1 MYQITITPQEIEAL
15 PWAAFRGRIEVID
28 RIDAAFDAACAYL
41 SAQQAIG
48 FDTESRPTFSPNQP
62 HYGTSLLQLSGP
74 DKAFLFR
81 VKYIGM
87 PRKLRA
93 ILADEKILK
102 IGAAVTDDIKGLQLI
117 GGFKPAG
124 FVDLQ
129 KIGWEYGIKER
140 GVKKM
145 AAIIL
150 GVRISKTQQ
159 LSNWEA
165 EHLSEAQRLYAATD
179 AWVCREMYFH
189 LLESEKH
196 PLTEQERN
204 PEHYEAMQRKAEK
217 AAQLQ
222 REIEERRAAKAAAK
236 AARMARQAPPGQGKS
251 RSAIRRRRRREAL
264 EREKQAA
271 QQHEQNLPQEGA

>member
-1 MYQITITPQEIEAL
+1 MYQISITAQELDAL
-15 PWAAFRGRIEVID
+15 PRAAFTGRIEVID
-28 RIDAAFDAACAYL
+28 KVDDAFFDACRYL
-41 SAQQAIG
+41 SRQKIIG

-74 DKAFLFR
+74 EKAFLFR
-81 VKYIGM
+81 VKFTGM
-87 PRKLRA
+87 HRKLCA
-93 ILADEKILK
+93 VLANPNIIKV
-102 IGAAVTDDIKGLQLI
+102 GAAVADDVKGLQAL

-124 FVDLQ
+124 FMDLQ

-165 EHLSEAQRLYAATD
+165 ERLSEAQRVYAATD
-179 AWVCREMYFH
+179 AWICREMYLK
-189 LLESEKH
+189 LLASEKH
-196 PLTEQERN
+196 PLTMQELN
-204 PEHYEAMQRKAEK
+204 PEHYEALKRKEERAAE
-217 AAQLQ
+217 LR

-236 AARMARQAPPGQGKS
+236 AARMARQSPPGEGKS
-251 RSAIRRRRRREAL
+251 RAAKRRRRRREAL
-264 EREKQAA
+264 ECEKQA

>member
-1 MYQITITPQEIEAL
+1 MYQISITPQELEAL
-15 PWAAFRGRIEVID
+15 PRAAFTGKIEVID
-28 RIDAAFDAACAYL
+28 KVDDAFFAACRYL
-41 SAQQAIG
+41 SRQKILG
-48 FDTESRPTFSPNQP
+48 FDTESRPTFSPDQP

-74 DKAFLFR
+74 EKAFLFR
-81 VKYIGM
+81 VKYTGM
-87 PRKLRA
+87 HKKLCA
-93 ILADEKILK
+93 VLANPDILK
-102 IGAAVTDDIKGLQLI
+102 IGAAVADDVKGLQKL

-145 AAIIL
+145 SAIIL

-165 EHLSEAQRLYAATD
+165 ERLSEAQRVYAATD
-179 AWVCREMYFH
+179 AWVCREMYLK

-196 PLTEQERN
+196 PLTEQELD
-204 PEHYEAMQRKAEK
+204 PQHYEAMQRKAER
-217 AAQLQ
+217 AAELKK
-222 REIEERRAAKAAAK
+222 EIEERRAAKAAAK
-236 AARMARQAPPGQGKS
+236 AARMARQSPPGEGKS
-251 RSAIRRRRRREAL
+251 RAAKRRRRRREAL
-264 EREKQAA
+264 EREKQA